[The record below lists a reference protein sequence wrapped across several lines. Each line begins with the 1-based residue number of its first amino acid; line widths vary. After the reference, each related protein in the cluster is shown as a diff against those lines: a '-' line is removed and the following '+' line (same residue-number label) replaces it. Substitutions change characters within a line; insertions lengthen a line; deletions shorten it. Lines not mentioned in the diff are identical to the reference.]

1 MNSNYVFFSYFGGFF
16 LTLEFFSYFG
26 GFFFLLWSFEL
37 LVFLFSGIRRK
48 EVGEGEGERE
58 RERGG
63 SNYKGQGKSR

>member
-1 MNSNYVFFSYFGGFF
+1 MFFF
-16 LTLEFFSYFG
+16 LTLEVFFLLWSFFPTLEV
-26 GFFFLLWSFEL
+26 FFFLLWSFEL